1 MRAYGA
7 WIEFRCNSRNKR
19 YNYAVSSFWKYI
31 YYHDKCGFQV
41 LIFYLHKHKYPSR
54 ITYLWFVSLF
64 ISMRFFIPFIYV
76 LCTLQNNVICL
87 KQPWCGWN
95 WVDVILS
102 CSLNRDT
109 LYAYWYGTRVYGN
122 VSLFIFRQIIFYNA
136 SVLLLVYLISI
147 YIWEIYSTRK
157 RNKTCNWYI
166 S

>member
-1 MRAYGA
+1 MQCHLFGNIYIIMTNVAY
-7 WIEFRCNSRNKR
+7 R
-19 YNYAVSSFWKYI
+19 FWYSIYI
-31 YYHDKCGFQV
+31 GISYTH
-41 LIFYLHKHKYPSR
+41 

-109 LYAYWYGTRVYGN
+109 LYAYWYCTRVYGN

-147 YIWEIYSTRK
+147 YIWEIYSTRE

>member
-19 YNYAVSSFWKYI
+19 YNYAVSSFWKYVYIIMTNVAYRFWYSI
-31 YYHDKCGFQV
+31 Y
-41 LIFYLHKHKYPSR
+41 IR
-54 ITYLWFVSLF
+54 INILVVYRYVSLF
-64 ISMRFFIPFIYV
+64 ISMRFFIPLIYV

-109 LYAYWYGTRVYGN
+109 LYAYWYCTRVYGN

-147 YIWEIYSTRK
+147 YIWEIYSTRE

>member
-1 MRAYGA
+1 MQCHLFGNIYIIMTNVAYRFWYSIYIG
-7 WIEFRCNSRNKR
+7 IYILVLYR
-19 YNYAVSSFWKYI
+19 Y
-31 YYHDKCGFQV
+31 
-41 LIFYLHKHKYPSR
+41 
-54 ITYLWFVSLF
+54 VSLF

-109 LYAYWYGTRVYGN
+109 LYAYWYCTRVYGN

-136 SVLLLVYLISI
+136 SYLLLVYLISI
-147 YIWEIYSTRK
+147 YIWEIYSTRE